1 MKSGD
6 LGEAIGGR
14 GLYGNLKNKF
24 NEWFRSQCAQNVIRR
39 SKFSSPPNHA
49 IYYQAVLRMND
60 G

>member
-24 NEWFRSQCAQNVIRR
+24 NEWFRSQCAQNVI
-39 SKFSSPPNHA
+39 
-49 IYYQAVLRMND
+49 
-60 G
+60 